1 MDNTLK
7 INKKSKNKN
16 LEPWLEN
23 NDKIMFYK
31 YLDKSTK
38 YFEFGSGG
46 STYQASI
53 RNNIK
58 QIYSIES
65 DLEWHN
71 KLKEIF
77 KDKNHINLIY
87 NEMDTKSNTWGY
99 PGPNSTEDQK
109 INYSNQII
117 SLDKNLSNNI
127 DLVMIDGRFRVACCL
142 KCFNVINDECLI
154 AFDDFL
160 DRPEY
165 HIVLI
170 YYEIVDQTD
179 DDRMVILK
187 KKQNIKSIPDKLIK
201 KYELDK
207 H

>member
-1 MDNTLK
+1 MN
-7 INKKSKNKN
+7 
-16 LEPWLEN
+16 
-23 NDKIMFYK
+23 
-31 YLDKSTK
+31 
-38 YFEFGSGG
+38 
-46 STYQASI
+46 
-53 RNNIK
+53 
-58 QIYSIES
+58 
-65 DLEWHN
+65 
-71 KLKEIF
+71 
-77 KDKNHINLIY
+77 
-87 NEMDTKSNTWGY
+87 TKSNTWGY
-99 PGPNSTEDQK
+99 PGPSCTEDQK

-117 SLDKNLSNNI
+117 SLDKNLSNDI

-142 KCFNVINDECLI
+142 KCFNVINNECLI

-207 H
+207 Y

>member
-1 MDNTLK
+1 MN
-7 INKKSKNKN
+7 
-16 LEPWLEN
+16 
-23 NDKIMFYK
+23 
-31 YLDKSTK
+31 
-38 YFEFGSGG
+38 
-46 STYQASI
+46 
-53 RNNIK
+53 
-58 QIYSIES
+58 
-65 DLEWHN
+65 
-71 KLKEIF
+71 
-77 KDKNHINLIY
+77 
-87 NEMDTKSNTWGY
+87 TKSNTWGY
-99 PGPNSTEDQK
+99 PGPSSTEDQK

-117 SLDKNLSNNI
+117 SLDKNLSNDI

-142 KCFNVINDECLI
+142 KCFNVINNECLI

-170 YYEIVDQTD
+170 YYEIIDQTD

-207 H
+207 Y

>member
-1 MDNTLK
+1 MVATYNQYSYKITFNSNVEFELNLTLSSFHK
-7 INKKSKNKN
+7 
-16 LEPWLEN
+16 
-23 NDKIMFYK
+23 
-31 YLDKSTK
+31 
-38 YFEFGSGG
+38 
-46 STYQASI
+46 
-53 RNNIK
+53 
-58 QIYSIES
+58 
-65 DLEWHN
+65 
-71 KLKEIF
+71 
-77 KDKNHINLIY
+77 
-87 NEMDTKSNTWGY
+87 
-99 PGPNSTEDQK
+99 
-109 INYSNQII
+109 II
-117 SLDKNLSNNI
+117 SLDKNLSNDI